1 MIGFNFYEKSVL
13 KLQYLGITPFLKL
26 FFTFGLS
33 LFDAMKDKKHTF
45 GLAISLPKE
54 AVLML
59 YLMTFFVA
67 IGQNKKEQILLLTE
81 ERDSLK
87 SLLNS
92 ERSASDL
99 RIKELNSKILELE
112 NQNKKLI
119 ATDKEN
125 AQKSK
130 ALEKELGEN
139 KVLIGNLNNELI
151 LLKDSIATLKAN
163 DTQSSQP
170 ESEED
175 ELKNDVNA
183 LLSHVKKS
191 CSDEYVSNK
200 ISTHISNRYEQHLH
214 FIDSLRKV
222 PEDELS
228 ASENMT
234 IQLGY
239 SNRNFLIYEVGID
252 GYYGGA
258 HPETFSENYI
268 FDLQTG
274 DQKEVSQLIIE
285 SSKNALINLLN
296 QELKKLIPE
305 LNKCMDSDDF
315 EDILFSKEYLNDIEI
330 TNNGIQIEY
339 YTSHLTRVCNPI
351 VAIEK
356 SRIKSFFIS
365 TLFE

>member
-1 MIGFNFYEKSVL
+1 MQDKKY
-13 KLQYLGITPFLKL
+13 
-26 FFTFGLS
+26 TFGLV
-33 LFDAMKDKKHTF
+33 K
-45 GLAISLPKE
+45 SLPKE
-54 AVLML
+54 AVLIL
-59 YLMTFFVA
+59 YLLTFSFA
-67 IGQNKKEQILLLTE
+67 IGQNKKEQIIQLSE
-81 ERDSLK
+81 QKDSLQ
-87 SLLNS
+87 SILNH

-130 ALEKELGEN
+130 AIEKELGEN

-175 ELKNDVNA
+175 ELKHEVNA
-183 LLSHVKKS
+183 LLGLVKKS
-191 CSDEYVSNK
+191 CSNEYVSNK

-214 FIDSLRKV
+214 FIDSLSKV

-239 SNRNFLIYEVGID
+239 SNRNFLNYEVVID

-258 HPETFSENYI
+258 HPETYTENYI

-274 DQKEVSQLIIE
+274 DQKEVSQLILE
-285 SSKNALINLLN
+285 SSRNALINLLN

-305 LNKCMDSDDF
+305 LNKCMESDDF
-315 EDILFSKEYLNDIEI
+315 EDILFSKEYLNDIKI
-330 TNNGIQIEY
+330 TNDGIQIEY
-339 YTSHLTRVCNPI
+339 YTSHATRVCNPI

-356 SRIKSFFIS
+356 SRIKPFFIS